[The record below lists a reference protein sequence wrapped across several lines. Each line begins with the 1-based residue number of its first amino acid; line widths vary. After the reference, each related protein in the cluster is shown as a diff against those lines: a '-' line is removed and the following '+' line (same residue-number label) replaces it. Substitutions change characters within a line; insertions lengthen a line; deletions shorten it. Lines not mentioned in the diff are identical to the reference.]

1 MIKINSTVV
10 DGCGDNE
17 YILSIPYSQRYL
29 LHTYVEKS
37 GQFFIS
43 QMGPALAIYIH
54 IFDDQRGYFF

>member
-17 YILSIPYSQRYL
+17 YILSFPYSQRYL

-43 QMGPALAIYIH
+43 QMGPALAILYTFLKTGWM
-54 IFDDQRGYFF
+54 IFF